1 VKFLTNKKDFR
12 DSIDALIL
20 FSRLYPTRSPQMH
33 QVHAAVTYG
42 FLKESLSLLLE
53 GILDE
58 RTLHRVLK
66 HRMETYHKTSL
77 KLADKLKFASQALF
91 FLSFPLVFFAVL
103 QGQYANAGWVLLVA
117 SFLSSAV
124 VAPLAFHFKKKSQF
138 EREVNEAIVH
148 GVHLISTKVN
158 PIVVSEELNSF
169 LPPNQRIP
177 WLAVALTA
185 GKKAS

>member
-1 VKFLTNKKDFR
+1 MKFLTKKNEFR
-12 DSIDALIL
+12 NSVDALIL
-20 FSRLYPTRSPQMH
+20 FSRLYPTRSPQIH
-33 QVHAAVTYG
+33 QVHASVTYS
-42 FLKESLSLLLE
+42 FLKESLTLLLE

-58 RTLHRVLK
+58 RALHRVLK

-77 KLADKLKFASQALF
+77 RAADKIKFASQAIF
-91 FLSFPLVFFAVL
+91 FLSFPLVFLAVL
-103 QGQYANAGWVLLVA
+103 QGHYATAGWILLVA

-124 VAPLAFHFKKKSQF
+124 VAPLAFHFKRKSQH
-138 EREVNEAIVH
+138 ERELNEAIVH
-148 GVHLISTKVN
+148 GLHLISTKVN

-169 LPPNQRIP
+169 LPPNDRIP